1 MLDSTAVAF
10 ATKLVPTK
18 PTSSSTWSQNISHTL
33 SHTAARS
40 VRKLLEPTEHLK
52 PTKVPS
58 IETNKEILL
67 YRCYLALPETS
78 DLLHYQGNKVCKML
92 KLD

>member
-1 MLDSTAVAF
+1 MLDSTAVVF

-18 PTSSSTWSQNISHTL
+18 PTSSSTWSQNTSHTL

-58 IETNKEILL
+58 TETNKEILL
-67 YRCYLALPETS
+67 YRFYLTLPETS
-78 DLLHYQGNKVCKML
+78 DLLHRGNKVCKIL

>member
-1 MLDSTAVAF
+1 M
-10 ATKLVPTK
+10 
-18 PTSSSTWSQNISHTL
+18 
-33 SHTAARS
+33 
-40 VRKLLEPTEHLK
+40 RKLLEPTEHLK